1 MTLPVVVDAH
11 PKSRTLGAMV
21 VELAVVKPGLKSTQ
35 KRKFYDLDKPG
46 LALANVGNIVPPIL
60 AVFATCLREIE

>member
-1 MTLPVVVDAH
+1 MTLPVVVDAP

-35 KRKFYDLDKPG
+35 KRKYNDLDEPG

-60 AVFATCLREIE
+60 IVYATCLEEKR

>member
-21 VELAVVKPGLKSTQ
+21 VELAVVKPGLKGTI
-35 KRKFYDLDKPG
+35 D
-46 LALANVGNIVPPIL
+46 NMIVSNLGSKVHKTASIMNKTNL
-60 AVFATCLREIE
+60 GSSSQMLET